1 MQVNPDIHETRDL
14 IASDKVVGTDVYGVG
29 DAYVG
34 KIERLI
40 LEKRS
45 GRVAYAVMSFGGF
58 LGIGHEHFPVPWE
71 KLTYDPNL
79 DGYRTDITQ
88 EQVDT
93 APRYAPDEDHDWSQQ
108 EGRRIYDYYGVK
120 PGL

>member
-88 EQVDT
+88 EQVEA

-120 PGL
+120 AGM